1 MNFLYIILISF
12 LLTNCSFDN
21 KTGIWGDSVKEK
33 KRIAELEKQQKEIIK
48 VEKIYSS
55 DKTFNKEIA
64 LTKNIILSKPKNKS
78 SWKMSNANHQNYL
91 GNIYLEGVNNFFLKK
106 KIGKD
111 KFPGIQKITSLLVFK
126 NNIIFSDD
134 RGTIFYINDR
144 GRLIWKKNIYKK
156 AYKKIYKNL
165 VFSIYK
171 GSIFVSDNIGFVYS
185 MNLSNG

>member
-1 MNFLYIILISF
+1 MINKKILI
-12 LLTNCSFDN
+12 LLIPFALLNNCSFDN

-91 GNIYLEGVNNFFLKK
+91 VQNIFG
-106 KIGKD
+106 
-111 KFPGIQKITSLLVFK
+111 
-126 NNIIFSDD
+126 
-134 RGTIFYINDR
+134 FY
-144 GRLIWKKNIYKK
+144 
-156 AYKKIYKNL
+156 
-165 VFSIYK
+165 
-171 GSIFVSDNIGFVYS
+171 
-185 MNLSNG
+185 M